1 MEAIVRVASEADAAE
16 IAALVNRAYRPAP
29 EQGGWTHE
37 SGLVSGARTSEAM
50 VRSLFGPDSDV
61 LVLCRGSEIVAC
73 VHVQGGESAAY
84 IGMLATEPAAQAA
97 GLGKRMLACAE
108 QHAVAHHGA
117 TVFRMSVLSARTEL
131 LAFYE
136 RRGYERT
143 GVREAFPL
151 AAGAGQPC
159 VAGLELDILVKTPG
173 V

>member
-1 MEAIVRVASEADAAE
+1 MEAIVRVASEADAAG

-29 EQGGWTHE
+29 AQGGWTHE

-50 VRSLFGPDSDV
+50 VRSFFGPDSDV
-61 LVLCRGSEIVAC
+61 LVLCRGAEIVAC
-73 VHVQGGESAAY
+73 VHVQGGESAAC

-97 GLGKRMLACAE
+97 GLGKRMLACA
-108 QHAVAHHGA
+108 AMA
-117 TVFRMSVLSARTEL
+117 FRMSVLSARTEL

-136 RRGYERT
+136 RRGYART

-159 VAGLELDILVKTPG
+159 VAGLELDILVKMPG